1 MALTTKIPNNFI
13 LRFIAFLFF
22 VMPIKVKGKIGKQQ
36 LNNKQTYQKGRE
48 KISRPLTPIWL
59 TFQLLRDN
67 NLIPLLF

>member
-36 LNNKQTYQKGRE
+36 LNNKQTYQKGR
-48 KISRPLTPIWL
+48 
-59 TFQLLRDN
+59 
-67 NLIPLLF
+67 